1 MKAVCGARPM
11 SEIDFETSDLHP
23 GFLNP
28 FGDFREETH
37 TVQVRRD
44 PLLGDVSLYNPRLKE
59 KVKFFF
65 GDVDAG
71 LIAKMAEESA
81 RGCIFCPERRE
92 ANTPRFP
99 PDLIPEGRIRIGE
112 AELFPNLFPV
122 AGYHA
127 VIVLS
132 RAHFLPLSGFT
143 PGIIFDG
150 LKVARRFV
158 DAVYQRD
165 ESAAFVAVN
174 ANYLFPAGAT
184 LVHPHLQL
192 IVNPFALSYQARLHD
207 ACRRYQ
213 HTHGTGYFSDL
224 TEQEEKRG
232 ARSVARTGGWHWL
245 TAFSPT
251 GNNEVIAVH
260 QAAWDFAAISEADLM
275 HLADGISRVLACYET
290 LGHLSFN
297 YSLLSVRQSS
307 SPEGFRCLL
316 KIISRQNP
324 YPNYRNDDYF
334 LQKLL
339 QAEVIVNLPEE
350 LAARLRG
357 FFERQGGTT

>member
-1 MKAVCGARPM
+1 MPI
-11 SEIDFETSDLHP
+11 EFEAFDIHP
-23 GFLNP
+23 GILNP
-28 FGDFREETH
+28 FGGFKEETH

-65 GDVDAG
+65 GDVDSV
-71 LIAKMAEESA
+71 LIAKLVEETA
-81 RGCIFCPERRE
+81 RDCIFCPERRE

-99 PDLIPEGRIRIGE
+99 PEFVPEGRIRVGE

-143 PGIIFDG
+143 PEIIADG
-150 LKVARRFV
+150 FRAARRFI
-158 DAVYQRD
+158 DAVYRRD
-165 ESAAFVAVN
+165 ESARFVAVN
-174 ANYLFPAGAT
+174 ANYLFPSGAT

-192 IVNPFALSYQARLHD
+192 IVNPIAMSYQARMLD
-207 ACRRYQ
+207 AGRRYHQ
-213 HTHGTGYFSDL
+213 THGTGYFADL
-224 TEQEEKRG
+224 MDRERDSG
-232 ARSVARTGGWHWL
+232 VRYVARTGGWHWL
-245 TAFSPT
+245 AAFSPT
-251 GNNEVIAVH
+251 GQNEVIAVH
-260 QAAWDFAAISEADLM
+260 GDVWDYAAISGDDLLQ
-275 HLADGISRVLACYET
+275 LAKGISRVLKCYET

-297 YSLLSVRQSS
+297 YSLLSVRQPT

-339 QAEVIVNLPEE
+339 QAEVIHNLPED
-350 LAARLRG
+350 LAAMLRG
-357 FFERQGGTT
+357 FFERQGD